1 MTISHLIIGLTAIG
15 YFIVGVQQMMKG
27 NTGSGIMWLG
37 YAFSQIGLFMG
48 LAE

>member
-1 MTISHLIIGLTAIG
+1 MTISHYIVSLVGVG
-15 YFIVGVQQMMKG
+15 YFIVGVQQMIKG
-27 NTGSGIMWLG
+27 NTGAAIMWIG